1 MITRNIATIQEHQEI
16 IGSRFQLAQL
26 VMHRTKQL
34 MKGAPICEAVGKVGS
49 EFNPKQRSE
58 IPVHRYPKIALEE
71 LRLGQL
77 KWKRNLDAIEPAA
90 KPVIEINPV
99 VFGE

>member
-1 MITRNIATIQEHQEI
+1 MLSSKILTIQEHQELV
-16 IGSRFQLAQL
+16 GSRFQLAQL

-34 MKGAPICEAVGKVGS
+34 MKGAPITDAVGKVGS
-49 EFNPKQRSE
+49 EFNPKHRAE

-71 LRLGQL
+71 LRLGL
-77 KWKRNLDAIEPAA
+77 LHWKRNLDAIEPAD
-90 KPVIEINPV
+90 KPEIEINPV